1 MKINWHWIAAG
12 VFDWTILLLG
22 IYLSYISLW
31 FIPIS
36 MLIVGNRQHALGIL
50 GHDGAHRHVA
60 KNRKLNDVITNF
72 ATMYPLGINLENY
85 RKFHWDHHKFNGIK
99 GKDPELPIKNIG
111 PFPMKQK
118 YSKRELYRDLCFDLL
133 GFGVAQLLGFI
144 IQVRPKTM
152 SQFIPVLTMSIF
164 MVCLL
169 LGGFWLAI
177 LIWYLSMVTTF
188 WMFFRYRVFYEHC
201 NVPQPDGTLDIKPS
215 SFSKWVMF
223 PHNTWKHLLHHQ
235 KPGIPFNR
243 LNK

>member
-1 MKINWHWIAAG
+1 MKINWHWIAAV

-111 PFPMKQK
+111 PFAMKQK

-144 IQVRPKTM
+144 IQVRPKTALD
-152 SQFIPVLTMSIF
+152 SS
-164 MVCLL
+164 CLL
-169 LGGFWLAI
+169 F
-177 LIWYLSMVTTF
+177 MNTTL
-188 WMFFRYRVFYEHC
+188 MAPTRRAAT
-201 NVPQPDGTLDIKPS
+201 PKIIKAARHDKSWVNNAPIAGLVIIPS
-215 SFSKWVMF
+215 VN
-223 PHNTWKHLLHHQ
+223 PA
-235 KPGIPFNR
+235 
-243 LNK
+243 